1 MNVSNQPVAV
11 VLNALVQIDTHLLI
25 FQAFQMS
32 AIDAHLQL
40 FQTCYTILYGVWSS
54 PPKL

>member
-25 FQAFQMS
+25 FQTFQMP
-32 AIDAHLQL
+32 AIDAHL
-40 FQTCYTILYGVWSS
+40 
-54 PPKL
+54 